1 MAVRKDSTPGER
13 GGGVDLLWG
22 LRAPSSRGPK
32 PALTVERIAQAAVEI
47 ADADGL
53 AAVSMQR
60 VASSV
65 GFTKMALYRYVAD
78 KAELLALMIEAAAGE
93 PPNLE
98 GIPGGWRPK
107 LEEWAHQLQA
117 RWQRHPW
124 LPTIT
129 VGHRVMG
136 PKEVGWTESAV
147 AALAGTGLDG
157 ADRMDAVFLLSGH
170 IRNTQSATMAGTQP
184 WTTERTLSPAVTEL
198 LHAYGNRFPALIAA
212 AGSAAGASPD
222 NGWRFGLDRILDG
235 LGSLITK
242 RASAPSGTH
251 TGS

>member
-1 MAVRKDSTPGER
+1 MAVRKESTPRER
-13 GGGVDLLWG
+13 AGGVDLLWG
-22 LRAPSSRGPK
+22 MRTPSSRGPK
-32 PALTVERIAQAAVEI
+32 PSLTIERIAQAAIEI

-60 VASSV
+60 VASSL
-65 GFTKMALYRYVAD
+65 GLTKMALYRYVAN
-78 KAELLALMIEAAAGE
+78 KAELLALMIETAAGE
-93 PPNLE
+93 PPKLE

-107 LEEWAHQLQA
+107 LEEWAHQLRA

-136 PKEVGWTESAV
+136 PEEIGWTESAV
-147 AALAGTGLDG
+147 AALAGTALDG
-157 ADRMDAVFLLSGH
+157 ADRMDAVFLVSGH

-184 WTTERTLSPAVTEL
+184 WTTERSLSPDVTEL
-198 LHAYGNRFPALIAA
+198 LDAYGDRFPALIAA
-212 AGSAAGASPD
+212 AASAAGASRD

-235 LGSLITK
+235 LESLIATRPSIPAGT
-242 RASAPSGTH
+242 RADS
-251 TGS
+251 